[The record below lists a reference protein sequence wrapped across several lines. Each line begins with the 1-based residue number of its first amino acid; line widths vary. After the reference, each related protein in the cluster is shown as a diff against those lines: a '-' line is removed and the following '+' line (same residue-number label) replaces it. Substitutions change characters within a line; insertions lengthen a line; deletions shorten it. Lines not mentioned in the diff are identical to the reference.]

1 VLHGRFFYLFFS
13 RPNKFKTEENGG
25 VSSLKN
31 SSRDPSTEIVKYVY
45 IETVKNRF
53 ILIRFKELK
62 NKDL

>member
-1 VLHGRFFYLFFS
+1 MKDFFICFFH
-13 RPNKFKTEENGG
+13 PNKFIPEENDG